1 MKAVARMQ
9 VVTYLHTRFHEP
21 VPGVH
26 LGKLPELES
35 AIDKALTQVR
45 RAIAAGMETSDGSTA
60 GPQLAKLER
69 ELTAQ
74 RAYASEHGSVD
85 RDWLQSTIRGVIEWV
100 PDDDLTLIAALGG
113 IARSSPPALS

>member
-1 MKAVARMQ
+1 MALSPLA
-9 VVTYLHTRFHEP
+9 
-21 VPGVH
+21 
-26 LGKLPELES
+26 GKPAPKEMLV
-35 AIDKALTQVR
+35 D
-45 RAIAAGMETSDGSTA
+45 
-60 GPQLAKLER
+60 LAKLER

-113 IARSSPPALS
+113 IARASPPALS

>member
-1 MKAVARMQ
+1 MQ
-9 VVTYLHTRFHEP
+9 VVTYLHTRFHGF
-21 VPGVH
+21 VSGVH

-45 RAIAAGMETSDGSTA
+45 RAITAGMETSDGSTA
-60 GPQLAKLER
+60 GPQLVKLER

-85 RDWLQSTIRGVIEWV
+85 RDWLQSTIRGVIQWV
-100 PDDDLTLIAALGG
+100 PDEDLTLIAALGG
-113 IARSSPPALS
+113 IARANPPALS

>member
-1 MKAVARMQ
+1 MKDLARMQ
-9 VVTYLHTRFHEP
+9 VVTYLHTRFHGL
-21 VPGVH
+21 VSGVH
-26 LGKLPELES
+26 LGKLPELEG

-45 RAIAAGMETSDGSTA
+45 RAIGSGMETSDGSAA

-100 PDDDLTLIAALGG
+100 PDDNLTLIAALGR
-113 IARSSPPALS
+113 IARACPPALS

>member
-1 MKAVARMQ
+1 MKDLVRMQ
-9 VVTYLHTRFHEP
+9 VVTYLHTRFHGL
-21 VPGVH
+21 VSGVH

-45 RAIAAGMETSDGSTA
+45 RAISSGMETSDGSTA

-74 RAYASEHGSVD
+74 RAYALEHGSVD

-113 IARSSPPALS
+113 IARASSPALS